1 MKSII
6 GVFAFVVF
14 TSPSF
19 AYMENV
25 NKIDLKEKKALKT
38 MTVDKASLVMF
49 EQYMSKKKKY
59 NGKDS
64 YAMNFICKKV
74 NKDTKCNLVEYEIL
88 KKETR

>member
-1 MKSII
+1 MKLNILFLVTFLLSSQ
-6 GVFAFVVF
+6 
-14 TSPSF
+14 TF

-25 NKIDLKEKKALKT
+25 NKIDLKEKKALKA